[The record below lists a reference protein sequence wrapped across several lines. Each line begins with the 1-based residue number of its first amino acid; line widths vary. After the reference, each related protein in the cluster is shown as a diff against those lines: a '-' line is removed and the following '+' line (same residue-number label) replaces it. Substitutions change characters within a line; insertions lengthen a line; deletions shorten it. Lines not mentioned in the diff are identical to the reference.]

1 MFPSKELC
9 FFASVKGR
17 SVNLGI
23 IFWKQSYYEFRR
35 ETTKE
40 TDNTSK
46 NEESYHE
53 NKKDKLTASD
63 KGSWYN
69 NLTSKAY
76 PGECLLVITR
86 SSTPNQLSY
95 PLHFSG
101 SLSQS
106 TFRYISVFLL
116 QQINL
121 TPKHYSPAN
130 FNWSWLF
137 CYGDCLLRWQGC
149 VPLVNGITALITSLM
164 CCHPGCHKVE
174 KLYRPNTWAFLSG
187 FPYLRQ
193 INRVCKSVNEFLRN
207 LA

>member
-1 MFPSKELC
+1 MSSGERRPKRRITR
-9 FFASVKGR
+9 VKTKNR
-17 SVNLGI
+17 TM
-23 IFWKQSYYEFRR
+23 KTRR
-35 ETTKE
+35 TNSQLATKAHDTT
-40 TDNTSK
+40 TS
-46 NEESYHE
+46 HR
-53 NKKDKLTASD
+53 KLT
-63 KGSWYN
+63 
-69 NLTSKAY
+69 
-76 PGECLLVITR
+76 LVNACW
-86 SSTPNQLSY
+86 SSLDRRPRIN
-95 PLHFSG
+95 SG

-149 VPLVNGITALITSLM
+149 VPLVNGMTALITSLM

-174 KLYRPNTWAFLSG
+174 ELYRPNTWAFLPG